1 MGNKIPKIQTSSL
14 MSWVVQKGKVVVFM
28 TKNQIALDVL
38 KKHVGDEMFQELM
51 ESLSG
56 ATIYFA
62 PNMEERNEKIVEDFR
77 KGLPVS
83 KLMEKYQ
90 LSRSRLYDILP
101 LIEK

>member
-1 MGNKIPKIQTSSL
+1 
-14 MSWVVQKGKVVVFM
+14 M
-28 TKNQIALDVL
+28 TKNQIALAVL
-38 KKHVGDEMFQELM
+38 KNHVGEEMFQELM

-62 PNMEERNEKIVEDFR
+62 PNTEERDENIREDFR
-77 KGLPVS
+77 NGVPVTE
-83 KLMEKYQ
+83 LMKKYN